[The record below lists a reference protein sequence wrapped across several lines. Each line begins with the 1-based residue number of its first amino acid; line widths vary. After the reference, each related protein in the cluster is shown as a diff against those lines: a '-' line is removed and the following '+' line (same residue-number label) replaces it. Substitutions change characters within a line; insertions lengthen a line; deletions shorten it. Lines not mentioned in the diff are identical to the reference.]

1 MPVKYVEIMDSHG
14 NPRGTDQIAY
24 VYRNYNGPLPKYNE
38 VERFSMNISQSD
50 LDEFLE
56 YMNIPAEEVDWSDC
70 EDPRYSFTLN
80 YKKNPREDEANVM
93 ITNSGCFMFE
103 ELCFQECFIK
113 VIEKEKGETD
123 GGIIE

>member
-38 VERFSMNISQSD
+38 VERFSMNIRQSD

-56 YMNIPAEEVDWSDC
+56 YMNIPGEEVDWSDC

-93 ITNSGCFMFE
+93 ITNSGWFMFE
-103 ELCFQECFIK
+103 ELCFQEGFIK